1 MNILD
6 NAAYAIKEKGDIWIR
21 LHKKEDKIVLEFE
34 DNGCGM
40 DKETAAKVFDPFYT
54 TKPVGQGTG
63 LGMAISYK
71 VIKNHHGDISIE
83 SEAGKGT
90 KFTLT
95 LPLTMGT

>member
-1 MNILD
+1 MNL
-6 NAAYAIKEKGDIWIR
+6 
-21 LHKKEDKIVLEFE
+21 KI
-34 DNGCGM
+34 
-40 DKETAAKVFDPFYT
+40 TAAKVFDPFYT